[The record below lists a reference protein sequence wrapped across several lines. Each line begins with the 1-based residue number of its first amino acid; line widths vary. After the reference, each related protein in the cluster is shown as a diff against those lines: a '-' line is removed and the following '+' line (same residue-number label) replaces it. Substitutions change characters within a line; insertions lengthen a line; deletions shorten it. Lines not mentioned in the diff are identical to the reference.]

1 MVFRVPLLREAL
13 QRHLPVL
20 MLHISP
26 AGLGQVNTS
35 DEILPILLR
44 LGFLCLVIGLEVLH
58 VFSHFPRWILVG
70 LRLLEV
76 HIWLQLLCGLA
87 EGFQKRLG
95 ITEAHLGTRVW
106 DFKVFGL
113 VDGLLFEDVRLGF
126 YALSKCQL
134 FHFVNDHSVV
144 LLFSLCL
151 SKLLICAQEYEVA
164 VLLPRSAFHLDKCL
178 NVHHFIHAYDQIALT
193 HIKSFLHHIRG
204 YQDIHFS
211 SSEFQEYIF
220 QLPIR
225 HFDGIT
231 ARLANVLQAYSS
243 NLSDILLKRLR
254 AQ

>member
-20 MLHISP
+20 MLHVRP

-35 DEILPILLR
+35 DEILPILLG
-44 LGFLCLVIGLEVLH
+44 LGFRCLVIGLEVLH
-58 VFSHFPRWILVG
+58 VFAHFPRWVLVG

-76 HIWLQLLCGLA
+76 YIWLQLLCGLA

-95 ITEAHLGTRVW
+95 VTEAHLGTGVL

-164 VLLPRSAFHLDKCL
+164 ILLPRSTFHLDKCL

-193 HIKSFLHHIRG
+193 NIKSFLHHIRG
-204 YQDIHFS
+204 YQDIDFS
-211 SSEFQEYIF
+211 RSEFQEHIL

-225 HFDGIT
+225 HLDGIT
-231 ARLANVLQAYSS
+231 A
-243 NLSDILLKRLR
+243 
-254 AQ
+254 